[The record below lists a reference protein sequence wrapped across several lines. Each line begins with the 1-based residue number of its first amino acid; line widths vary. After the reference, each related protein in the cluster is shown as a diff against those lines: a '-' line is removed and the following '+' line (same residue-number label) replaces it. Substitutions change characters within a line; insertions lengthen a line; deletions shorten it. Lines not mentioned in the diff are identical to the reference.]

1 MKKLISKVI
10 ILVILLVSLS
20 SIELYA
26 KSNYELT
33 CKTKETKLSL
43 ENEQGTLYNTITNI
57 NSNDDEAT
65 IQLKLENK
73 KEQEEGEKPRYQ
85 NTEVYI
91 MVPTLNQNS
100 IEKLKNY
107 IETLCTK
114 IFEENKNVKIGI
126 IGITQPTDPEQKG
139 SLEDAQVTVK
149 ATNELTQILEGLE
162 SLKIFDT
169 NPRYG
174 VNLEAGIK
182 VAIQSFSEN
191 VNKILVNMYDNVP
204 IIAQGIENRVTYGGI
219 FGLPRE
225 EAIRQHNEKV
235 VNQTKDAMLELSN
248 YNIDFIL
255 LRPGDTSYDQN
266 WTNEDG
272 DVFVFDGSEFVI
284 KLYGTKENPTYG
296 KMYSLE
302 DSDMET
308 IVTEYFYNDIMEI
321 VHPDMKNITI
331 KNYFPQELLD
341 NFEIEIIN
349 PEIGTVTNQID
360 LETKSVTW
368 TIEELKGNKTAYL
381 EYKIKLKNEQNIE
394 ELLNK
399 PISTSE
405 KVELTYTAKQSQ
417 EETKTVELTQ
427 NPQIELKEI
436 NDNNNANNNN
446 NNNIPNTNNNNQAN
460 NINKPV
466 VLPNAGNSIKILLA
480 IAMVIIIAIILKIK
494 ITNLKDVK

>member
-26 KSNYELT
+26 KSNYELI

-85 NTEVYI
+85 NTEIYI
-91 MVPTLNQNS
+91 MVPGLNSEYTQRYKS
-100 IEKLKNY
+100 YTEKLA
-107 IETLCTK
+107 TK
-114 IFEENKNVKIGI
+114 IFETNENVYIGI
-126 IGITQPTDPEQKG
+126 IGVRSTSDKYQEG
-139 SLEDAQVTVK
+139 SPSDAKVAVQ
-149 ATNELTQILEGLE
+149 ATNDIEKIIAGIDNLTVNDETWGPNIEAGLE
-162 SLKIFDT
+162 LAPT
-169 NPRYG
+169 
-174 VNLEAGIK
+174 V
-182 VAIQSFSEN
+182 FSEN
-191 VNKILVNMYDNVP
+191 SNKILINLYEEVP
-204 IIAQGIENRVTYGGI
+204 CIANGIHNTISYGGNS
-219 FGLPRE
+219 GLSAE
-225 EAIRQHNEKV
+225 EAIKQHYEKV
-235 VNQTKDAMLELSN
+235 VEQTKDAILQLEKNDVDFMLIRPDDDSYNYDWSN
-248 YNIDFIL
+248 SA
-255 LRPGDTSYDQN
+255 G
-266 WTNEDG
+266 E
-272 DVFVFDGSEFVI
+272 VFHFDGTECMI

-368 TIEELKGNKTAYL
+368 TIEELKGNETAYL
-381 EYKIKLKNEQNIE
+381 EYKIKLKNEQIIE